1 MWNLKK
7 KNGINEPI
15 YQTET
20 ESQMEKTNLW
30 LQKEKRK
37 AEG

>member
-7 KNGINEPI
+7 MVINEPI
-15 YQTET
+15 YQTEI

-30 LQKEKRK
+30 LQKEKRQ
-37 AEG
+37 AER